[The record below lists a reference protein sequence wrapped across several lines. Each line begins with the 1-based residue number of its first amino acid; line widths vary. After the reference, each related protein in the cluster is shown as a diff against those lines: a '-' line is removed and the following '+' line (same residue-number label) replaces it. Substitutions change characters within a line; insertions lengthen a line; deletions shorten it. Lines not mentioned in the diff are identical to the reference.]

1 MPLVI
6 LDSYIALYVFWPVL
20 PMEPTGWRSEST
32 PGPEKEDVM
41 RVPPVAVQVTENV
54 SVSTSSELEIT
65 TVTVYYSVVGI
76 RMYNMV

>member
-1 MPLVI
+1 MDISP
-6 LDSYIALYVFWPVL
+6 SYTALYVFWPVL

-54 SVSTSSELEIT
+54 SVSTSSEIT
-65 TVTVYYSVVGI
+65 TATENVI
-76 RMYNMV
+76 RYNYHKVQ

>member
-1 MPLVI
+1 MDISP
-6 LDSYIALYVFWPVL
+6 SYTALYVFWPVL

-54 SVSTSSELEIT
+54 SVSTSSEIT
-65 TVTVYYSVVGI
+65 TATENVIRYNYYT
-76 RMYNMV
+76 

>member
-1 MPLVI
+1 MSLVI
-6 LDSYIALYVFWPVL
+6 LNSYTALYVFWPVL

-54 SVSTSSELEIT
+54 SVSTSSELDIT
-65 TVTVYYSVVGI
+65 MDTEYYSVVGI
-76 RMYNMV
+76 RMYVV